1 MAKKKTRTYPT
12 ESFKRCHCE
21 PAYVDDDPTQIDKNT
36 RPLEA
41 LTEAQGHYILSL
53 KSNAITFALGPAGTG
68 KTFVAGVFAID
79 ELLAKRIERI
89 IITRPK
95 TTVDED
101 WGEMPGTLIEKY
113 APYLGPFWHVFNKRL
128 GKSHLENLM
137 KPGRERIQ
145 ALPLGF
151 MRGETFENAIVI
163 LDEAQN
169 TTPEQM
175 KMFLTR
181 LGRGARLIID
191 GDESQKDIQGPS
203 GLTDAVG
210 RIRHL
215 KSVGVVKFEKSDIVR
230 HDLVQDI
237 IEAYQR

>member
-1 MAKKKTRTYPT
+1 VSKSKKKRRMPREELAHVDRDLPESPITR
-12 ESFKRCHCE
+12 KD
-21 PAYVDDDPTQIDKNT
+21 V

-41 LTEAQGHYILSL
+41 LTEAQGHYLLSL
-53 KSNAITFALGPAGTG
+53 QSNVITFGLGPAGTG
-68 KTFVAGVFAID
+68 KTFVAGAFAVE
-79 ELLAKRIERI
+79 ELLAKRIEKI
-89 IITRPK
+89 VITRPK

-101 WGEMPGTLIEKY
+101 WGEMPGSLQEKY
-113 APYLGPFWHVFNKRL
+113 APYLGPFWHVFTKRL
-128 GKSHLENLM
+128 GKSYLENLM

-181 LGRGARLIID
+181 LGRGARLVID
-191 GDESQKDIQGPS
+191 GDESQKDIPGPS
-203 GLTDAVG
+203 GLTDAVC

-215 KSVGVVKFEKSDIVR
+215 KSVGLVRFEKTDIVR
-230 HDLVQDI
+230 HGLIQDI
-237 IEAYQR
+237 VEAYQS